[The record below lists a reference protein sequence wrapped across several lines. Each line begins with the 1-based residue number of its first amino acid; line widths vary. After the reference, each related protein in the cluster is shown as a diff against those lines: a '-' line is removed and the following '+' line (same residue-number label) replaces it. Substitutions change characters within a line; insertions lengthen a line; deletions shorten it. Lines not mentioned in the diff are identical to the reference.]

1 MNKAITEHSQVF
13 LLFLQLFMA
22 LSDLK
27 QLGILHTDLKP
38 DNIMLVDEREL
49 KIKIIDF
56 GLALL
61 THEAKTG
68 TIMQASGLRLFL
80 LY

>member
-1 MNKAITEHSQVF
+1 
-13 LLFLQLFMA
+13 MA

-38 DNIMLVDEREL
+38 DNIMLVDKKEL
-49 KIKIIDF
+49 KIKLIDF
-56 GLALL
+56 GLALR

-68 TIMQASGLRLFL
+68 TIMQASGLRLL
-80 LY
+80 VLQ

>member
-1 MNKAITEHSQVF
+1 
-13 LLFLQLFMA
+13 MA